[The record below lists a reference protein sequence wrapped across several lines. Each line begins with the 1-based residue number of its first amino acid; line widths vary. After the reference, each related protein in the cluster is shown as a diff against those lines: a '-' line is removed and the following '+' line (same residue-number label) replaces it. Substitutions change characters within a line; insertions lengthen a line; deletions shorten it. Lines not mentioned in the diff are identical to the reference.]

1 MKCQSLGSLISYP
14 HWNQDYERWL
24 ERCQGLFFLHC
35 TGKVYG
41 AFAIF
46 FVLIVKAKEKNRN
59 QLLGDVFSKK
69 SSYAST
75 GMVFILLV
83 EYILKE
89 RNNMG
94 FWKELMNSFRTVSK
108 QSAALCVI

>member
-1 MKCQSLGSLISYP
+1 MSRVVFPSLY
-14 HWNQDYERWL
+14 R
-24 ERCQGLFFLHC
+24 QGLWRFC
-35 TGKVYG
+35 Y
-41 AFAIF
+41 F

-75 GMVFILLV
+75 GTVFILLV

>member
-1 MKCQSLGSLISYP
+1 MRGGWRGVKGCFSFTVQARFMALL
-14 HWNQDYERWL
+14 
-24 ERCQGLFFLHC
+24 LF
-35 TGKVYG
+35 
-41 AFAIF
+41 F

-94 FWKELMNSFRTVSK
+94 FWKELMNSLRTVSK